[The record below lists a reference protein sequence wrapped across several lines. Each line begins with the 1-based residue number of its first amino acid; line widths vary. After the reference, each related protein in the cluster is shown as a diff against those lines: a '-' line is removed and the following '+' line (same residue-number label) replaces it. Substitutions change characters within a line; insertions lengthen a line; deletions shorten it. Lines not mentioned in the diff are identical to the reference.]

1 MAEKLA
7 PVESLLVSAS
17 GREAGK
23 WKSIT
28 FAMIAVYLLLTA
40 VWQFSH
46 EGVTQRALLNLFL
59 GCCSVVVIKYE
70 KLIYVSP
77 LGFVKETH
85 TWVSHHRELL
95 PWNEVKYVTLTTRG
109 SRLMALIEKDEIG
122 WKLFFKKD
130 DLPELKEILKKHAP
144 KVPVNDISPRF

>member
-1 MAEKLA
+1 MEIDHLRDDRRLSVAYGCVAIFARRSDPEG
-7 PVESLLVSAS
+7 SA
-17 GREAGK
+17 
-23 WKSIT
+23 
-28 FAMIAVYLLLTA
+28 
-40 VWQFSH
+40 QP
-46 EGVTQRALLNLFL
+46 FL

>member
-7 PVESLLVSAS
+7 PLESLLVSAS

-28 FAMIAVYLLLTA
+28 FAMIAVYLLLT
-40 VWQFSH
+40 
-46 EGVTQRALLNLFL
+46 ALLNLFL

>member
-7 PVESLLVSAS
+7 PLESLLVSAS

-28 FAMIAVYLLLTA
+28 FAMIAAYLLLTA

-46 EGVTQRALLNLFL
+46 EEVTQRALLNLFL

-122 WKLFFKKD
+122 WKLFFKRMTCR
-130 DLPELKEILKKHAP
+130 
-144 KVPVNDISPRF
+144 SSRRSSRSTRPRFPLTI